1 MRLIL
6 SAKDMVHDHVTN
18 KRAAFET
25 SHLCGQYVTMVLIPS
40 AIDGV
45 RDCAASETAAFETS
59 HLSGTCVTRSSYHH
73 A

>member
-40 AIDGV
+40 AIDV
-45 RDCAASETAAFETS
+45 IRSHVSTETGAFETS
-59 HLSGTCVTRSSYHH
+59 HLSG
-73 A
+73 

>member
-18 KRAAFET
+18 KRAAFKT

-40 AIDGV
+40 AIDV
-45 RDCAASETAAFETS
+45 IRSHVSTETGAFETS
-59 HLSGTCVTRSSYHH
+59 HLSG
-73 A
+73 